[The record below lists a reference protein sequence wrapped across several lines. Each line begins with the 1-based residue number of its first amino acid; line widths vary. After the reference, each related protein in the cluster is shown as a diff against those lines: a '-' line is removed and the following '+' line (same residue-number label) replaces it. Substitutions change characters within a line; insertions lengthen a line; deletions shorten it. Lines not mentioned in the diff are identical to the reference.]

1 MEEKFVYFFKISVLF
16 LITMLF
22 YAFFGAEFTSL
33 FLFFFFA
40 FENDKYN
47 TNYLKF

>member
-33 FLFFFFA
+33 CLLFYLA
-40 FENDKYN
+40 FGK
-47 TNYLKF
+47 